1 MTLNNF
7 KRFLVLLGTALILS
21 ACGGSS
27 ETGSQATTV
36 PLSDSATLAAAEL
49 APTSAGAH
57 NDSYS
62 VKSGETLRVP
72 APGVLQNDSAGRG
85 GGSLKVLRSTQA
97 AHGTVSVNRNGSFTY
112 RPAQGYAGTD
122 RFTYTIRLN
131 NGRQS
136 TAIVTIT
143 VTAAPSTPPVASND
157 SYIVQS
163 GQILSIPAP
172 GVMEN
177 DSSGSGGTAVTI
189 VRGTQA
195 SHGTVSV
202 NADGSFTYQ
211 SAQNYV
217 GADSFTY
224 TISNTAGQEST
235 ATVALTVTSPPSDV
249 KDISQYLGLT
259 ETQIAKYK
267 DNKQGAASYTFD
279 DGLESATTVASIF
292 ESFGLRASFYINA
305 NLVWDWPMWQRLA
318 GKGHEI
324 GNHSM
329 THRSLADWSGISDAD
344 LDYEIN
350 QAQQRIEDIIGI
362 RPLVFVFPYTE
373 YSDRSLSMVYQGH
386 VATRVPGFSSD
397 PTYRGIDIESDTSM
411 DEINGKLNETVNMG
425 GWFYVAGHGV
435 DGNGWE
441 PITSQFLRNHL
452 TYATSLSSRLWIDT
466 FVNVARYRLCREK
479 MALDVTVINP
489 ATAAIRIGGNYS
501 ASLCTAPMTVA
512 VPVIEMPQGGIVART
527 ANGTDVPSSQSEGML
542 LLNINPGEEVY
553 LQTVQAIN

>member
-1 MTLNNF
+1 MASNHPHRLF
-7 KRFLVLLGTALILS
+7 ILLCTALILS

-27 ETGSQATTV
+27 EEKSQAAIA
-36 PLSDSATLAAAEL
+36 PSSESATLAAASVAA
-49 APTSAGAH
+49 APIVPKD
-57 NDSYS
+57 DSYS
-62 VKSGETLRVP
+62 VQSGRILSVP
-72 APGVLQNDSAGRG
+72 APGVLLNDWTGRG
-85 GGSLKVLRSTQA
+85 GGTLTVIGSTRP
-97 AHGTVSVNRNGSFTY
+97 AHGTVLVNANGSFTY
-112 RPAQGYAGTD
+112 QSNQGYVGTD
-122 RFTYTIRLN
+122 KFTYIVKS
-131 NGRQS
+131 NGQKGMA
-136 TAIVTIT
+136 TVTII
-143 VTAAPSTPPVASND
+143 VTAALPTPPVASND

-163 GQILSIPAP
+163 GQVLSVPAP
-172 GVMEN
+172 GVLEN
-177 DSSGSGGTAVTI
+177 DSSGSGGTAATV

-211 SAQNYV
+211 SAQDYT

-235 ATVALTVTSPPSDV
+235 ATVTLTVTSPPPSG
-249 KDISQYLGLT
+249 KDISQYFNLT
-259 ETQIAKYK
+259 ETKIAKYK

-279 DGLESATTVASIF
+279 DGLESVSTIASIF

-318 GKGHEI
+318 GNGHEI

-329 THRSLADWSGISDAD
+329 THRSLAGTISDAD

-350 QAQQRIEDIIGI
+350 QAQQRIQDKVGI

-397 PTYRGIDIESDTSM
+397 PTYRGIDIESGTSM
-411 DEINGKLNETVNMG
+411 DEINGKLNETLSME

-441 PITSQFLRNHL
+441 PVTSQFLRNHL

-466 FVNVARYRLCREK
+466 FVNVARYRLCRES
-479 MALDVTVINP
+479 MTMDVSVANP
-489 ATAAIRIGGNYS
+489 RQANIRVGGNYS
-501 ASLCTAPMTVA
+501 ASLCSAPMTVA
-512 VPVIEMPQGGIVART
+512 VPIIEMPQGGIVVRT
-527 ANGTDVPSSQSEGML
+527 ANGVDVPSSQSEGML
-542 LLNINPGEEVY
+542 LLSIKPGEEVY
-553 LQTVQAIN
+553 LQTAQAIN